1 MSRIW
6 VWAELQDGKPQRIA
20 LELLTRARE
29 LGEAEAVAL
38 GSGAAA
44 AVERLGEY
52 GARRVY
58 VHDDPVYDQ
67 YIAEPVVETLAKLIA
82 EHQPAVVMFGESY
95 SARDVVTRLAAR
107 LGAGVVSNATEVDLV
122 DGQLR
127 LTVPWLGGVIVG
139 TATVTNQG
147 PKLVYLK
154 AKSYEAAPNGGSA
167 EVVPV
172 SASVPESARRA
183 RVVESVVQA
192 AEGVKLEEAR
202 VIVSGGRG
210 LQGPEN
216 FGMLDALAGLLG
228 GAVGATR
235 AVVDAGWKPY
245 SYQIGQ
251 TGKTVKPDL
260 YIACGISGAI
270 QHTVGMKGAKTIIAI
285 NKDAEAP
292 IFKFADFGVVGDVFK
307 VVPQLIAEVKQR
319 RAQG

>member
-6 VWAELQDGKPQRIA
+6 VWAELRDGKPQRVA

-44 AVERLGEY
+44 AVERLAEY
-52 GARRVY
+52 GAKRVY
-58 VHDDPVYDQ
+58 VHDDPVYDE
-67 YIAEPVVETLAKLIA
+67 YLAEPAVETLATLIA
-82 EHQPAVVMFGESY
+82 EEQPALVMFGESY
-95 SARDVVTRLAAR
+95 NARDVVTRLAAR
-107 LGAGVVSNATEVDLV
+107 LGAGVVSNATGVDLV

-127 LTVPWLGGVIVG
+127 LTVPWLGGAIIG
-139 TATVTNQG
+139 TATVTNSG

-154 AKSYEAAPNGGSA
+154 AKSYEATPSGGTA
-167 EVVPV
+167 EVVQV
-172 SASVPESARRA
+172 RARVPDSARRA

-202 VIVSGGRG
+202 IIVSGGRG
-210 LQGPEN
+210 LQGPDN
-216 FGMLDALAGLLG
+216 FAMLDELASLLG

-270 QHTVGMKGAKTIIAI
+270 QHTVGMKGAKTIVAI

-292 IFKFADFGVVGDVFK
+292 IFKLADFGVVGDVFK
-307 VVPQLIAEVKQR
+307 VIPQLIEEVKR
-319 RAQG
+319 RKAQG